1 MVGTAAGA
9 TAGAGAGAGT
19 ASAGAG
25 AGTSAIGSAGTGSA
39 SAGSASAVGV
49 LNINAATNPSAVTA
63 VALLSIFTDAPS
75 HYRLEPVLLGA
86 SASQSKLLHLWLL

>member
-19 ASAGAG
+19 AG